1 MDVVTVR
8 YAKTHLSKLLAA
20 VERGEEIAIVRGGRP
35 VARLV
40 AAEPT
45 EERELGFVPYDV
57 PDSFFEPLAEDE
69 LGAWNQGVLPA
80 QDRVANDH
88 EGVADGQLVR

>member
-8 YAKTHLSKLLAA
+8 YAKAHLPKLLAA
-20 VERGEEIAIVRGGRP
+20 VDRGKEIVIVRGGRP

-45 EERELGFVPYDV
+45 EERELGFVAYDV
-57 PDSFFEPLAEDE
+57 PDSFFEPLPEDE
-69 LGAWNQGVLPA
+69 FRAWG
-80 QDRVANDH
+80 R
-88 EGVADGQLVR
+88 EGE